1 MGFSQD
7 FIEKVRDSNNLID
20 ILSEFTNFKRTGGQ
34 HMACCPLPG
43 HNEKTPS
50 FSASEPKQVY
60 HCFGCGRSGNIF
72 DALRELKGFSFP
84 ESVEYLAT
92 RAGLAIPQENQ
103 KPGDDLRRKEK
114 LAMIQACETAAKFF
128 ESSLTALPTGHAVH
142 SYMQNRGLTEEIS
155 QLFRIG
161 YAQDEWEGLVSHLKA
176 KKLNL
181 GLAEKVGLIKPRNK
195 GDGHFDIFRHRL
207 VFPIQNLKGDVVAFS
222 GRVLDKDQNPKY
234 LNSPESDVFHKGK
247 MFYGLNVTNKF
258 IREKDQVLVVEGQMD
273 LLALFSAGIKNV
285 VAPLGTAFTDSH
297 ARLIRRFTDN
307 VIIVFDGDKAGKK
320 AAERSLP
327 VLLAEGLVPK
337 IALIPDGKD
346 PDDYVKEVGTEKF
359 QQLLT
364 KAPELFQWVLE
375 QELGEFR
382 GTPAE
387 KIKALDK
394 MAPYLNVISDDR
406 LKSLYTEAIA
416 TRLQVEPKLV
426 RQSISNGPDKDLIQ
440 KTVTPVTPE
449 EPEFVLP
456 DEVLNAPKVVLT
468 GAPKSELYL
477 LNLALSDLR
486 RWHEIWGSGAAQKMS
501 PNVQKVFLIAN
512 EFFGQNPSNFDKLT
526 AYLMNKVDAPKVVSF
541 HLTSGFVKL
550 SAGELDRM
558 QADCLRQMTN
568 KFTQDQLRQIKS
580 QMQNKSPEEQ
590 LKELERIVNMKKE
603 NTINNRKAESKES

>member
-7 FIEKVRDSNNLID
+7 FIEKVRDANNLID
-20 ILSEFTNFKRTGGQ
+20 ILAEYTNFKRTGGQ

-103 KPGDDLRRKEK
+103 KPGDGARRQER
-114 LAMIQACETAAKFF
+114 LAMVQVCEAAAQFYQENLLRLPASDPVMQYLKARA
-128 ESSLTALPTGHAVH
+128 LTP
-142 SYMQNRGLTEEIS
+142 EIC
-155 QLFRIG
+155 QEFRIG
-161 YAQDEWEGLVSHLKA
+161 YAPNEWEALGAQFKS
-176 KKLNL
+176 KKINL
-181 GLAEKVGLIKPRNK
+181 GLAEKVGLAKPRTK
-195 GDGHFDIFRHRL
+195 GDGHYDIFRHRL
-207 VFPIQNLKGDVVAFS
+207 VFPIQNLKGEVVAFS
-222 GRVLDKDQNPKY
+222 GRVLDKEQNPKY
-234 LNSPESDVFHKGK
+234 LNSPESDIFHKGK

-273 LLALFSAGIKNV
+273 LLALYSAGIKNV
-285 VAPLGTAFTDSH
+285 VAPLGTAFTENH

-327 VLLAEGLVPK
+327 VLLSEGLVPK
-337 IALIPDGKD
+337 VALIPEGKD
-346 PDDYVKEVGTEKF
+346 PDDYVKEVGPEKF
-359 QQLLT
+359 QLLLT
-364 KAPELFQWVLE
+364 QAPELFQWVMDE
-375 QELGEFR
+375 ELGEYR

-387 KIKALDK
+387 KIRVMDR
-394 MAPYLNVISDDR
+394 MSVYLNVIADDR
-406 LKSLYTEAIA
+406 LKSLYSDAVA
-416 TRLQVEPKLV
+416 TRLQVEKKLV
-426 RQSISNGPDKDLIQ
+426 QQSVQGRPAADAVQ
-440 KTVTPVTPE
+440 KSGLAVTPDDSE
-449 EPEFVLP
+449 LVLP
-456 DEVLNAPKVVLT
+456 DEVLNAPKVILT

-486 RWHEIWGSGAAQKMS
+486 RWHEIWGSGAPQKMS
-501 PNVQKVFLIAN
+501 PNVQKVFLIGN
-512 EFFGQNPSNFDKLT
+512 EFFGQKLSNFDKLT

-550 SAGELDRM
+550 SGGELDRM
-558 QADCLRQMTN
+558 QADCLKQVTE
-568 KFTQDQLRQIKS
+568 KFTTGQLRQIKS

-603 NTINNRKAESKES
+603 NKILNRKAESKES